1 MSKVELVRELYGYNE
16 WANGR
21 LVEVAEGL
29 DADVIRGEARTSWG
43 SVLATLGHVAGAQEV
58 WLARWT
64 GGRNPRP
71 IVEAQA
77 LDSLDEVKQ
86 ALERTQ
92 AGLRE
97 FLVELTDARLDA
109 ELEYRDSAGNENR
122 RLLWRLMVHV
132 VNHGTYHRGEVAAE
146 LTALGRSP
154 GDLDFVY
161 WVRDRV

>member
-21 LVEVAEGL
+21 QVEVAEGL

-64 GGRNPRP
+64 GGRNLRP

-109 ELEYRDSAGNENR
+109 ELEYRDSAG
-122 RLLWRLMVHV
+122 
-132 VNHGTYHRGEVAAE
+132 
-146 LTALGRSP
+146 
-154 GDLDFVY
+154 
-161 WVRDRV
+161 